1 MDMKKNLKNLLTY
14 YQKDYIIKP
23 ATRYYQNNN
32 NIKIRRIRLGMEA
45 IMAIKYKKFE
55 QTEYVMRIKNGKI
68 IRQGLGLSFFY
79 NTMTTSIM
87 VLPAT
92 AFDTAFAYDDIVTSD
107 FQKITVQGD
116 ISYTI
121 TDYQKAAKMVDFS
134 YKNNK
139 KEDQMTML
147 TAMQKMSKR
156 MINLIKVY
164 TAKYISTR
172 TIKEIIKSADDLAQF
187 LKTSLKN
194 DETIQELG
202 LQMIAVSI
210 LGILPQPDT
219 RRALEAATREEILKQ
234 QDDAVYKRRNAAIEQ
249 ERIIK
254 ENELNTEIKIAE
266 KEKEKQ
272 EKEMETKRMMQEKQ
286 AELDAKKVANDIS
299 LEEERQKLVDLQTEN
314 EKKKSDAKAYD
325 SEVLLR
331 TFAGVDTE
339 IIKALAVS
347 GMDSKALIAK
357 AFVEIGDKADK
368 IGVLNVSPDLLETL
382 AVN

>member
-1 MDMKKNLKNLLTY
+1 
-14 YQKDYIIKP
+14 
-23 ATRYYQNNN
+23 
-32 NIKIRRIRLGMEA
+32 
-45 IMAIKYKKFE
+45 MAIKYKKF
-55 QTEYVMRIKNGKI
+55 QPTEYVMKIKKGAVI
-68 IRQGLGLSFFY
+68 QQGLGLSFFY
-79 NTMTTSIM
+79 NTMTTSMM

-92 AFDTAFAYDDIVTSD
+92 AFDDSFVYDDIMTSD
-107 FQKITVQGD
+107 FQKINVQGD

-121 TDYQKAAKMVDFS
+121 ADYEKAAKMVDFS
-134 YKNNK
+134 YKNVK
-139 KEDQMTML
+139 KEQEQTL
-147 TAMQKMSKR
+147 TEAKQKMAKR
-156 MINLIKVY
+156 VMNLTKVY
-164 TAKYISTR
+164 ITKYISTKSIR
-172 TIKEIIKSADDLAQF
+172 EVIKSMDELAEV
-187 LKTSLKN
+187 LKTALKE

-202 LQMIAVSI
+202 LQVIAISI

-234 QDDAVYKRRNAAIEQ
+234 QDDAIYKRRNSAIEQ

-266 KEKEKQ
+266 KEKEKH
-272 EKEMETKRMMQEKQ
+272 EKDMETKRMLQEKQ
-286 AELDAKKVANDIS
+286 AELDAKKIANDIA
-299 LEEERQKLVDLQTEN
+299 LEEENCKLVELQTEN
-314 EKKKSDAKAYD
+314 EKLKSEAKAYD

-357 AFVEIGDKADK
+357 AFAEIGDKADK

-382 AVN
+382 AKS

>member
-1 MDMKKNLKNLLTY
+1 
-14 YQKDYIIKP
+14 
-23 ATRYYQNNN
+23 
-32 NIKIRRIRLGMEA
+32 
-45 IMAIKYKKFE
+45 MAIKYKKFE
-55 QTEYVMRIKNGKI
+55 PTEYVMKIKKGKI
-68 IRQGLGLSFFY
+68 IQQGLGLSFFY

-92 AFDTAFAYDDIVTSD
+92 AFDTAFAYDDIMTSD

-121 TDYQKAAKMVDFS
+121 SDYQKAAKMVDFS
-134 YKNNK
+134 FKNNK
-139 KEDQMTML
+139 KEQEL
-147 TAMQKMSKR
+147 TLTDARQKMAKR
-156 MINLIKVY
+156 MMNLIKVY
-164 TAKYISTR
+164 TAKYISTKN
-172 TIKEIIKSADDLAQF
+172 IKEVIKSADELAEV
-187 LKTSLKN
+187 LKTALKK
-194 DETIQELG
+194 DETVQELG

-234 QDDAVYKRRNAAIEQ
+234 QDDAVYKRRNSAIEQ

-266 KEKEKQ
+266 KEKEKH
-272 EKEMETKRMMQEKQ
+272 EKNMETKRMLQEKQ
-286 AELDAKKVANDIS
+286 AELDAQKIANDIS
-299 LEEERQKLVDLQTEN
+299 LEEEKQKLVDLQTEN

-331 TFAGVDTE
+331 TFAGVDAE

-382 AVN
+382 AGN